1 MPEKLV
7 IFKLH
12 LPSTLDPAL
21 VLKQQILL
29 LQKKKDTLFPCIRG
43 KRVGFKV

>member
-29 LQKKKDTLFPCIRG
+29 LQKKKILFFPALEG
-43 KRVGFKV
+43 KE